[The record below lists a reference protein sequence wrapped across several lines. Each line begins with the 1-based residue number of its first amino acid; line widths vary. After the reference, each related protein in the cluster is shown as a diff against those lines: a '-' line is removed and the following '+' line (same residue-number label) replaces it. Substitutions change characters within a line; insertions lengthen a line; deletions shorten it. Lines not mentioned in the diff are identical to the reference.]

1 MSLKPDAEFLEIIA
15 RQSKQIEHLTR
26 ELALEKLVNFDQ
38 MFDIKPVAWRKKVG
52 HQWHYLNENDPF
64 PAQDW
69 EPLYTRSIK

>member
-1 MSLKPDAEFLEIIA
+1 MSEDDEWNILEQKLKKLNGLTEEINKIV
-15 RQSKQIEHLTR
+15 S
-26 ELALEKLVNFDQ
+26 NSD
-38 MFDIKPVAWRKKVG
+38 KPVAWRKKVG